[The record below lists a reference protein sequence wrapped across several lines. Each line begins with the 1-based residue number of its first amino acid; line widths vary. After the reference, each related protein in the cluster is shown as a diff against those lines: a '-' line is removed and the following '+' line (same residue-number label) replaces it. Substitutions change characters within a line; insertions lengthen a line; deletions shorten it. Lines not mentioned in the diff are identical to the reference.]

1 MQNPI
6 PIDVLD
12 RALQTAQL
20 VIIELYIARR
30 HSSDLNLLIWIECEN
45 LVKLWPVNELQ
56 LDPAIFILVCPALS
70 LVVKLPIDRIS
81 SIIDS
86 LEEINSQMR
95 GAKRNNESIFQG
107 ERHVKADESTR
118 TFSQIP
124 DVVLSVRHVIFDDHV
139 SVAYPIVLV
148 LLDNVVIVDVAFRR
162 WFHST

>member
-45 LVKLWPVNELQ
+45 LVKLWPVNEFQ

-95 GAKRNNESIFQG
+95 GAKRNYETIFQG
-107 ERHVKADESTR
+107 EWHVEADESTR
-118 TFSQIP
+118 A
-124 DVVLSVRHVIFDDHV
+124 L
-139 SVAYPIVLV
+139 A
-148 LLDNVVIVDVAFRR
+148 
-162 WFHST
+162 